1 MEYLEKIQ
9 KIMKLFKI
17 LAKIAF
23 VACIVG
29 ASLCL
34 VALVFLLLA
43 DTLGFIEEA
52 EAVRMVGKMDETFT
66 TAYCAVAMGMVNCLT
81 ALFVTRK
88 WLEYFKMEEK
98 DGTPFSLE
106 SGKFLGKVAI
116 FSFIMSLVA
125 IVLSGIIAAVSELL
139 GGSLEIANVKYTVDI
154 STVIFS
160 LLLSNVFMYGAT
172 VKKEN

>member
-66 TAYCAVAMGMVNCLT
+66 TAYCAVDMGMVNCLT

-88 WLEYFKMEEK
+88 WLVYFKMEEA

-125 IVLSGIIAAVSELL
+125 IVLSAIIAAVSELL

>member
-1 MEYLEKIQ
+1 
-9 KIMKLFKI
+9 
-17 LAKIAF
+17 
-23 VACIVG
+23 
-29 ASLCL
+29 
-34 VALVFLLLA
+34 
-43 DTLGFIEEA
+43 
-52 EAVRMVGKMDETFT
+52 
-66 TAYCAVAMGMVNCLT
+66 
-81 ALFVTRK
+81 
-88 WLEYFKMEEK
+88 MEEE

-125 IVLSGIIAAVSELL
+125 IVLSAIIAAVSELL
-139 GGSLEIANVKYTVDI
+139 GGSLEIFNVKYTVDI

>member
-43 DTLGFIEEA
+43 DTLDFIEEA

-81 ALFVTRK
+81 ALFVTRRRTALHSPWK
-88 WLEYFKMEEK
+88 AES
-98 DGTPFSLE
+98 SLGRWQ
-106 SGKFLGKVAI
+106 S
-116 FSFIMSLVA
+116 SP
-125 IVLSGIIAAVSELL
+125 LS
-139 GGSLEIANVKYTVDI
+139 
-154 STVIFS
+154 
-160 LLLSNVFMYGAT
+160 
-172 VKKEN
+172 